1 MVQFRTPTER
11 SKYYVPKEVYLT
23 VIHFCR
29 QYPLWVAELETEP
42 DASKAITYDRER
54 VQTSNQYDATSEIA
68 MHRHMIQTKKEIIDK
83 IAADVAKD
91 LSQWLKLG
99 VCYGLTYSDLSARG
113 IPCVDKTY
121 YRMRKRFYYEVSKVI

>member
-1 MVQFRTPTER
+1 MRNWTPTQN

-42 DASKAITYDRER
+42 DASKAITYDKER

-68 MHRHMIQTKKEIIDK
+68 MHRHQISQKKEIIDR
-83 IAADVAKD
+83 ISSEVAGD
-91 LSQWLKLG
+91 MAQWLRLG
-99 VCYGLTYSDLSARG
+99 VCYGLTYSDLEARG
-113 IPCVDKTY
+113 IPCASKTF
-121 YRMRKRFYYEVSKVI
+121 YRMRKRFYYELSKVI

>member
-42 DASKAITYDRER
+42 DASKAITYDKER
-54 VQTSNQYDATSEIA
+54 VQTSNQFDATSEIA
-68 MHRHMIQTKKEIIDK
+68 MHRHMIAEKKAVIDR
-83 IAADVAKD
+83 ISADVAGD
-91 LSQWLKLG
+91 LAQWLRLG
-99 VCYGLTYSDLSARG
+99 VCYGLTFPDLEARG
-113 IPCVDKTY
+113 IPCAVNTY
-121 YRMRKRFYYEVSKVI
+121 YRMRKRFYYEVAKTI

>member
-1 MVQFRTPTER
+1 MVQFRTPTKN

-29 QYPLWVAELETEP
+29 QYPLWLAELETEP
-42 DASKAITYDRER
+42 DASKAITYDKER

-68 MHRHMIQTKKEIIDK
+68 MHRQMIAQKKEIIDR
-83 IAADVAKD
+83 ISFEVAGD
-91 LSQWLKLG
+91 MAQWLRLG
-99 VCYGLTYSDLSARG
+99 VCYGLTFTDLESRG

-121 YRMRKRFYYEVSKVI
+121 YRMRKRFYYEMSKVI

>member
-42 DASKAITYDRER
+42 DASKAITYDKER
-54 VQTSNQYDATSEIA
+54 VQTSNQFDATSEIA
-68 MHRHMIQTKKEIIDK
+68 IHRHMIAEKKAVIDR
-83 IAADVAKD
+83 ISADVAGD
-91 LSQWLKLG
+91 LAQWLRLG
-99 VCYGLTYSDLSARG
+99 VCYGLTFPDLEARG
-113 IPCVDKTY
+113 IPCAVNTY
-121 YRMRKRFYYEVSKVI
+121 YRMRKRFYYEVAKVI

>member
-42 DASKAITYDRER
+42 DASKAITYDKER

-68 MHRHMIQTKKEIIDK
+68 MHRHMIAEKKDIIDR
-83 IAADVAKD
+83 ISAEVAGD
-91 LSQWLKLG
+91 LAQWLRLG
-99 VCYGLTYSDLSARG
+99 VCYGLTFPDLEARG
-113 IPCVDKTY
+113 IPCAVNTY
-121 YRMRKRFYYEVSKVI
+121 YRMRKRFYYEVAKVI

>member
-42 DASKAITYDRER
+42 DASKAIVYDKER
-54 VQTSNQYDATSEIA
+54 VQTSNQFDATSEIA
-68 MHRHMIQTKKEIIDK
+68 MHRHMIAEKKAVIDR
-83 IAADVAKD
+83 ISADVAGD
-91 LSQWLKLG
+91 LAQWLRLG
-99 VCYGLTYSDLSARG
+99 VCYGLTFPDLEARG
-113 IPCVDKTY
+113 IPCAVNTY
-121 YRMRKRFYYEVSKVI
+121 YRMRKRFYYEVAKVI

>member
-42 DASKAITYDRER
+42 DASKAITYDKER
-54 VQTSNQYDATSEIA
+54 VQTSNQFDATSEIA
-68 MHRHMIQTKKEIIDK
+68 MHRHMIAEKKDIIDR
-83 IAADVAKD
+83 ISAEVAGD
-91 LSQWLKLG
+91 LAQWLRLG
-99 VCYGLTYSDLSARG
+99 VCYGLTFPDLEARG
-113 IPCVDKTY
+113 IPCAVNTY
-121 YRMRKRFYYEVSKVI
+121 YRMRKRFYYEVAKVI

>member
-42 DASKAITYDRER
+42 DASKAITYDKER
-54 VQTSNQYDATSEIA
+54 VQTSNQFDATSEIA
-68 MHRHMIQTKKEIIDK
+68 MHRHMIAEKKAVIDR
-83 IAADVAKD
+83 ISAEVAGD
-91 LSQWLKLG
+91 LAQWLRLG
-99 VCYGLTYSDLSARG
+99 VCYGLTFPDLEARG
-113 IPCVDKTY
+113 IPCAVNTY
-121 YRMRKRFYYEVSKVI
+121 YRMRKRFYYEVAKVI

>member
-68 MHRHMIQTKKEIIDK
+68 MHRHMIAKKKEIIDR
-83 IAADVAKD
+83 ISSDVAGD
-91 LSQWLKLG
+91 MAQWLRLG
-99 VCYGLTYSDLSARG
+99 VCYGLTFPDLEIRG